1 MARIKKLTGYTL
13 QEIKTMSNIEFYR
26 NIVPLLTKGTINK
39 QQYDF
44 LEKARIPDKT
54 TRDAIEIF
62 GGTVLR

>member
-1 MARIKKLTGYTL
+1 
-13 QEIKTMSNIEFYR
+13 MSNIEFYR